1 MRHKKGQEV
10 TMSPLNRT
18 AAPAAAAAA
27 AATTT
32 TTNTD
37 RAAVPPAHGR
47 TRALAGKVPR
57 ALPALALL
65 AASATACTGTSHE
78 MRPAALGTAS
88 SSEAMEAVM
97 DRPGPI
103 RVETITAADW
113 AVTRAG
119 LINLDHPT
127 AKAAGLKDG
136 DEPISIFVHVLHH
149 PTRGTF
155 LVDSGVSRLV
165 ATDPAAAGIG
175 VLVRHYLGADK
186 LRLRTDTATLAARAE
201 APIAGVFLTH
211 VHLDHVMGVRDL
223 PAGTPLYTGPGEDG
237 RAFMNMFTR
246 GSINAL
252 LAGHDAIATWRF
264 AADPSGRFAGVVDVF
279 GDGSLFA
286 ISVPGHTAG
295 STAYL
300 ARTPDGPVLMTGDAS
315 HTRWGWDHDVEPGSF
330 SADRPRSAGS
340 LHALRA
346 LVARHPSTSV
356 RLGHQP

>member
-1 MRHKKGQEV
+1 MEGQEV
-10 TMSPLNRT
+10 TMNPIKH
-18 AAPAAAAAA
+18 PAAARTTAA
-27 AATTT
+27 
-32 TTNTD
+32 
-37 RAAVPPAHGR
+37 RLAVPPAAVR
-47 TRALAGKVPR
+47 PSPRALAGLR
-57 ALPALALL
+57 ALPAVALL
-65 AASATACTGTSHE
+65 AASATACTATSHA
-78 MRPAALGTAS
+78 MRPTALGTAS
-88 SSEAMEAVM
+88 SGAAMEAVM

-103 RVETITAADW
+103 RVDTIDAADW

-136 DEPISIFVHVLHH
+136 DEPISVFVHVLHH

-155 LVDSGVSRLV
+155 LVDSGISRLV
-165 ATDPAAAGIG
+165 VTDPAAAGIG
-175 VLVRHYLGADK
+175 PIIRSFLHVEK
-186 LRLRTDTATLAARAE
+186 LKVRTDTAALAARE
-201 APIAGVFLTH
+201 PIAGVFLTH

-223 PAGTPLYTGPGEDG
+223 PAATPVYTGPGEDERG
-237 RAFMNMFTR
+237 FMHMFTR
-246 GSINAL
+246 GSINGL
-252 LAGHDAIATWRF
+252 LDGHDAIGTWRF

-286 ISVPGHTAG
+286 ISVPGHSAG

-315 HTRWGWDHDVEPGSF
+315 HTRWGWEHDVEPGNF
-330 SADRPRSAGS
+330 SSDQPRSAIS
-340 LHALRA
+340 LRTLRA